1 MSLVLLT
8 GGTRSGKSSLAV
20 ALAQRS
26 GADVVFI
33 ATATAGDEE
42 MAERIA
48 LHRAERPSGWTTV
61 EEPLA
66 LREAI
71 AAAPAEACVVIDCL
85 SLWVANALAD
95 DDAAAVERAAA
106 AAAAAAARPGRTI
119 AVSSEVGLGVVP
131 VSALGRAYRDVLGR
145 VNAIWSAEASEAYLV
160 VAGRVLP
167 LLPPTT
173 LLS

>member
-1 MSLVLLT
+1 MSLVFLT

-26 GADVVFI
+26 GADVIFI

-66 LREAI
+66 LQI
-71 AAAPAEACVVIDCL
+71 
-85 SLWVANALAD
+85 
-95 DDAAAVERAAA
+95 
-106 AAAAAAARPGRTI
+106 
-119 AVSSEVGLGVVP
+119 
-131 VSALGRAYRDVLGR
+131 GRANV
-145 VNAIWSAEASEAYLV
+145 
-160 VAGRVLP
+160 
-167 LLPPTT
+167 
-173 LLS
+173 